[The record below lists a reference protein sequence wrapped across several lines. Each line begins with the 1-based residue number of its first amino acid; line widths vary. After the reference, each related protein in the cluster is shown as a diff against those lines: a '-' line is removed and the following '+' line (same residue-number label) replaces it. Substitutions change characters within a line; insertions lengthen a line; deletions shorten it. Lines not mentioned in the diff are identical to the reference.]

1 MREAVIFDL
10 DGLLID
16 SEPIWREVEQR
27 VFGDLGIA
35 LDDDLCRTTMGM
47 TVDAVVAHWYERA
60 PWSGPDP
67 GEVEESIVAGVVAT
81 IRAGATAMPGVD
93 HALAVAE
100 ALGLR
105 RAIASSSHEV
115 VIAAA
120 LDRLGI
126 VDAFEAVVSAQ
137 HEPFGKPHPVVYL
150 TAAHRL
156 GVAPGQCVALEDSP
170 NGVRA
175 AKDAGMRCV
184 AVPEAGIDHAAVA
197 EADVVL
203 QSLEALTE
211 CHLTG

>member
-1 MREAVIFDL
+1 MREAAIFDL

-16 SEPIWREVEQR
+16 SEPIWRAVEQR
-27 VFGDLGIA
+27 VFGDVGIV
-35 LDDDLCRTTMGM
+35 LDDDLCHTTMGM
-47 TVDAVVAHWYERA
+47 TVDAVVAHWYGRA

-81 IRAGATAMPGVD
+81 IRAGGAAMPGVD
-93 HALAVAE
+93 HALAVVAS
-100 ALGLR
+100 LGLR
-105 RAIASSSHEV
+105 VAIASSSHEV

-126 VDAFEAVVSAQ
+126 ADAFEAVVSAQ
-137 HEPFGKPHPVVYL
+137 HEPFGKPHPGVYL

-156 GVAPGQCVALEDSP
+156 GVEPNRCVALEDSP

-184 AVPEAGIDHAAVA
+184 AVPEAGIGRAEVA
-197 EADVVL
+197 GADVVL
-203 QSLEALTE
+203 HSLEALTE
-211 CHLTG
+211 YHLAG